1 MSDNKENIVEE
12 EIKSEETAEEVAED
26 VENTAETETENEA
39 ETEEKAEG
47 KGFFAKKKANAE
59 IKKLTAAVEE
69 KENQIAELRDKYT
82 RLAAEYDNYKR
93 RTLKELDARYS
104 DAKFDVLKSIL
115 PVIDNFERALATFAD
130 DDPQKQGVAMIYEQF
145 KSILTANGV
154 YEIEALGVEFDP
166 NVHNAVMHVE
176 DPELGENIIAEVFE
190 KGYKTD
196 DKVLRYSM
204 VKVAN

>member
-1 MSDNKENIVEE
+1 MSDIKDENVVEDE
-12 EIKSEETAEEVAED
+12 EIKTETAEETVEADVD
-26 VENTAETETENEA
+26 VETDAEPDDA
-39 ETEEKAEG
+39 KADG
-47 KGFFAKKKANAE
+47 KGFFAKKKANTE
-59 IKKLTAAVEE
+59 VKKLTAAVEE
-69 KENQIAELRDKYT
+69 KEAQIAELRDRYT

-93 RTLKELDARYS
+93 RTLKELDARYA
-104 DAKFDVLKSIL
+104 DAKFDILKSIL

-130 DDPQKQGVAMIYEQF
+130 DDPQKEGVSMIYEQF

>member
-1 MSDNKENIVEE
+1 MSDIKDENIVEE
-12 EIKSEETAEEVAED
+12 EIKTDAAED
-26 VENTAETETENEA
+26 VTEDIENGEESEA
-39 ETEEKAEG
+39 EAEEKSEG

-104 DAKFDVLKSIL
+104 DAKFDVLKTIL
-115 PVIDNFERALATFAD
+115 PVIDNFERALATFSD

>member
-1 MSDNKENIVEE
+1 MSDIKDENIVEE
-12 EIKSEETAEEVAED
+12 EIKTDAAENVAED
-26 VENTAETETENEA
+26 IENGAESEA
-39 ETEEKAEG
+39 ETEEKADG

-130 DDPQKQGVAMIYEQF
+130 DDPQKQGVTMIYDQF

-154 YEIEALGVEFDP
+154 YEIEAIGVEFDP

>member
-1 MSDNKENIVEE
+1 MSDIKDENVVEE
-12 EIKSEETAEEVAED
+12 EIKAEETVETVEAEVETD
-26 VENTAETETENEA
+26 VDTDAETEDS
-39 ETEEKAEG
+39 KADG

-59 IKKLTAAVEE
+59 IKKLNAAIEE
-69 KENQIAELRDKYT
+69 KEAQITELRDRYT

-93 RTLKELDARYS
+93 RTLKELDGRYN

-130 DDPQKQGVAMIYEQF
+130 DDPQKEGVSMIFEQF
-145 KSILTANGV
+145 KSILAANGV
-154 YEIEALGVEFDP
+154 QEIEALGVEFDP

-176 DPELGENIIAEVFE
+176 DPDLGENIIAEVFE
-190 KGYKTD
+190 KGYKTE

>member
-1 MSDNKENIVEE
+1 MSDNKENVVEE
-12 EIKSEETAEEVAED
+12 EIKTDDAEDIAEDIGNGAESEAEAEEKSD
-26 VENTAETETENEA
+26 
-39 ETEEKAEG
+39 G

-115 PVIDNFERALATFAD
+115 PVIDNFERALSTFSD
-130 DDPQKQGVAMIYEQF
+130 DDPQKQGVTMIYEQF

>member
-1 MSDNKENIVEE
+1 MSDNKENVVVE
-12 EIKSEETAEEVAED
+12 EIKTETAEDVAED
-26 VENTAETETENEA
+26 IETGAEPDA
-39 ETEEKAEG
+39 ETEEKSEG

-115 PVIDNFERALATFAD
+115 PVIDNFERALATFSD
-130 DDPQKQGVAMIYEQF
+130 DDPQKQGVTMIYEQF

-154 YEIEALGVEFDP
+154 HEIEALGVEFDP

-176 DPELGENIIAEVFE
+176 DPELGENTIAEVFE